1 MTEQTSQIAVGATH
15 QASYG
20 PVTRQMLVRYAG
32 ASGDFN
38 PMHYDDEFAKS
49 AGFDSVFAQG
59 MFTAG
64 LLSGFATDWLGRD
77 NVRRFGVRFATQ
89 VWPGDMLE
97 LRGEVVAIE
106 ESDEGP
112 VAVVE
117 LTCDRAE
124 GGTAIK
130 GSAAFL
136 I

>member
-1 MTEQTSQIAVGATH
+1 MIEQKARVRIGAT
-15 QASYG
+15 QESSYG

-38 PMHYDDEFAKS
+38 PMHYDDEFAKG

-77 NVRRFGVRFATQ
+77 NIRHFRVRFATQ
-89 VWPGDMLE
+89 VWLGDRLKV
-97 LRGEVVAIE
+97 RGEVVAIE

-112 VAVVE
+112 LAVVE
-117 LTCDRAE
+117 LICERAE

-136 I
+136 A

>member
-1 MTEQTSQIAVGATH
+1 MNEQPTPLEVGAT
-15 QASYG
+15 QRGSYG

-38 PMHYDDEFAKS
+38 PMHYDDEFARS

-89 VWPGDMLE
+89 VWPGDRLE
-97 LRGEVVAIE
+97 LRGEVVGME

-112 VAVVE
+112 LAVVE
-117 LTCDRAE
+117 LTCERAE
-124 GGTAIK
+124 GGTAVK

-136 I
+136 V